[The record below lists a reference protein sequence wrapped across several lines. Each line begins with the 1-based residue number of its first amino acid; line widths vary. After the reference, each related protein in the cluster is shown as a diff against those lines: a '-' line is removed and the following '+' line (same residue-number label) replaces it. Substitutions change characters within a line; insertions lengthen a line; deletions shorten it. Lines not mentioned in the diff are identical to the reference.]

1 MMKTSAN
8 GVFLERSEDV
18 HIVRFSF
25 PRLLLFCLPRPMVS
39 QAEIFALVSAL
50 KEIRGSSWLS
60 RRRAIRLMRRLG
72 RVWSEG
78 VGADSWTNDLASAI
92 GRSRAILGELDLA
105 GVGPL
110 VPEIC
115 DEYDDIIF
123 SLMGQVIV
131 GDQGSLESW
140 VEMAYEI
147 DSTVDGGASIRI
159 ALRAVQQILRSARS
173 R

>member
-1 MMKTSAN
+1 MATSAN
-8 GVFLERSEDV
+8 RVVVDRSEDV
-18 HIVRFSF
+18 VIVRFTF
-25 PRLLLFCLPRPMVS
+25 ARLLLYCLPRPMVPE
-39 QAEIFALVSAL
+39 ADIYTLVSAL
-50 KEIRGSSWLS
+50 NGISGSSWLS
-60 RRRAIRLMRRLG
+60 RRRATCLMRRLG

-78 VGADSWTNDLASAI
+78 AGVDSWTNDLAKAI
-92 GRSRAILGELDLA
+92 ARSRAILGQLDLA

-131 GDQGSLESW
+131 GDRASLQSW

-147 DSTVDGGASIRI
+147 DSTVDGGASIRS
-159 ALRAVQQILRSARS
+159 ALRAVQQILWSARS

>member
-1 MMKTSAN
+1 M
-8 GVFLERSEDV
+8 
-18 HIVRFSF
+18 
-25 PRLLLFCLPRPMVS
+25 
-39 QAEIFALVSAL
+39 
-50 KEIRGSSWLS
+50 
-60 RRRAIRLMRRLG
+60 MRRLG

-78 VGADSWTNDLASAI
+78 AGVDSWTNDLAKAI
-92 GRSRAILGELDLA
+92 ARSRAILGQLDLA

-131 GDQGSLESW
+131 GDRASLQSW

-147 DSTVDGGASIRI
+147 DSTVDGGASIRS
-159 ALRAVQQILRSARS
+159 ALRAVQQILWSARS